1 MLNRVFFITCFFT
14 IAASAAGANLPDF
27 TPLVEKVAPA
37 VVKINTVGKAVSQKE
52 QSRMQGQAPDIFR
65 DLFEQRRLSLIHI

>member
-52 QSRMQGQAPDIFR
+52 QSANAGSGTGYFP
-65 DLFEQRRLSLIHI
+65 